1 MLRKLDKTFEYSLLL
16 FLKRN
21 PEINLFIIGD
31 IENFGFDKDFQ
42 DVWAEYNDEG
52 EYVAVLLRYRTHFV
66 FYSDSL
72 NYDIDGFSTIIESYK
87 ECTDI
92 SGEASVIKPLLD
104 RLKWTKTREQYFAK
118 LNKDKFIFDDKEDKV
133 IKAKIEDAKGIYDLR
148 QYIEEFKDFKTS
160 FESMRESLSGDGS
173 RTYIIKDKERVVSS
187 ASTSA
192 ENSILAMVVSVMT
205 HPNYRKKGLASR
217 CVSQI
222 CHELISE
229 DKGLCLF
236 YDNPKAGSIY
246 KKIGFKDIGKWI
258 TAIF

>member
-31 IENFGFDKDFQ
+31 IENFGFDKNFQ

-72 NYDIDGFSTIIESYK
+72 DYDIHGFSTIIGSYK
-87 ECTDI
+87 EGTDI

-118 LNKDKFIFDDKEDKV
+118 LNKDKFIFDDKEDNV
-133 IKAKIEDAKGIYDLR
+133 IKAEIEDAKGIYDLR
-148 QYIEEFKDFKTS
+148 QYIDEFKDFKTS
-160 FESMRESLSGDGS
+160 FESIRESLFEGGS
-173 RTYIIKDKERVVSS
+173 RTYIIKDKEIVVSS

-246 KKIGFKDIGKWI
+246 KKIGFEDIGKWI

>member
-16 FLKRN
+16 FLKKN

-31 IENFGFDKDFQ
+31 LENFGFDKDFQ

-66 FYSDSL
+66 FYSDNL
-72 NYDIDGFSTIIESYK
+72 DYDIDGFSTIIKSYK
-87 ECTDI
+87 ESTDI

-118 LNKDKFIFDDKEDKV
+118 LNKDKFIFDDKEDTV
-133 IKAKIEDAKGIYDLR
+133 IKAEIEDAKGIYALR
-148 QYIEEFKDFKTS
+148 QHIDEFEDFKTS
-160 FESMRESLSGDGS
+160 LESIRKSLFEGGS
-173 RTYIIKDKERVVSS
+173 RTYIIKDRKKIVSS

-192 ENSILAMVVSVMT
+192 ENSILAMVVGVMT
-205 HPNYRKKGLASR
+205 HPNYRKKGFASR
-217 CVSQI
+217 CVLQI

-246 KKIGFKDIGKWI
+246 KKIGFEDIGKWI